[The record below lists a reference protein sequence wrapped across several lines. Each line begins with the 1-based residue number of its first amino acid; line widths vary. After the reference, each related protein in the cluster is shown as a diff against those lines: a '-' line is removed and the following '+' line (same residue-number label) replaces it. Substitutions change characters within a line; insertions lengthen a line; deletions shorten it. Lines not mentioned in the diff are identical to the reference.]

1 MAYLNIERVTALPGT
16 LRPSTLY
23 IVRSTYAGL
32 VDMYFTSS
40 DGADVRHV
48 INKDEIQSM
57 INQYV
62 VNATSGLSEIK
73 IVANIVERNAL
84 NPTTNSLCLVLD
96 ATADSSVATGAALYI
111 YDAIALSWSKVAEYE
126 SMDVQLLWGSIQG
139 RPTSTVAD
147 IDDAVT
153 KKHSHANKAQLDKVS
168 EDGGGNLMY
177 NGAYPKAPL
186 DLEQW

>member
-1 MAYLNIERVTALPGT
+1 MAYLNIERVTALPQT
-16 LRPSTLY
+16 LRASTLY
-23 IVRSTYAGL
+23 IVRSAHAGM
-32 VDMYFTSS
+32 VEMYFTST

-73 IVANIVERNAL
+73 IVASIADRNAL
-84 NPTTNSLCLVLD
+84 NPTVNSLCLVLD
-96 ATADSSVATGAALYI
+96 ATADSSVAAGAALYV
-111 YDAIALSWSKVAEYE
+111 YDAVGLSWSKVAEYE

-139 RPTSTVAD
+139 RPTSAVAD

-153 KKHSHANKAQLDKVS
+153 KRHTHVNIVQLDKIS
-168 EDGGGNLMY
+168 EDGDGNLMY
-177 NGAYPKAPL
+177 GGAYPKVPL
-186 DLEQW
+186 DAEQW